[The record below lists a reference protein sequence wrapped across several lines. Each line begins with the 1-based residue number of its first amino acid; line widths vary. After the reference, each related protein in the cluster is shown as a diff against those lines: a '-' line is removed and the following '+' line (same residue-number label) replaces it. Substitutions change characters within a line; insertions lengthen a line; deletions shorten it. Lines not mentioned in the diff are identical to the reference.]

1 MIEFVSK
8 SNKKKMHSISKSTG
22 YVMQIIITVLLFFF
36 QRERTTCHVRKCI
49 VSFKNPIIMVTMHAQ
64 RSFANPLL
72 FPISL
77 YCKDLNVFQIGKIN
91 NPENFKKISQK
102 VEDIAQNFYP

>member
-1 MIEFVSK
+1 
-8 SNKKKMHSISKSTG
+8 
-22 YVMQIIITVLLFFF
+22 MQIIITVLLFF

-77 YCKDLNVFQIGKIN
+77 YCKDLNVFQIEVGGGRG
-91 NPENFKKISQK
+91 
-102 VEDIAQNFYP
+102 